1 MNLGLSSKIVL
12 VTGASRGIGAS
23 IAEGFL
29 KEGAHVIIVSRG
41 SQNLYEVEKSLKDR
55 YPNSTIHAEKCDCT
69 DVNALNDL
77 KNKLDQVYGR
87 LDVVIANIGDGA
99 SVADVIPGDEHWQ
112 KTWSVNFESALY
124 TARTFLPMLQVSR
137 GNILFISSIAGVE
150 AIGAPVD
157 YSTAKTAVMA
167 LAKNMAKKL
176 SDKVRVNV
184 IAPGNIIFDGSSWD
198 MKFRKSPQK
207 VTNIIKSTVPMNRF
221 GLPEEIADSAVF
233 LCSDRASFI
242 TGSTLVIDG
251 GQTVGIL

>member
-1 MNLGLSSKIVL
+1 MNLGLKDKIVL
-12 VTGASRGIGAS
+12 ITGASRGIGAS

-41 SQNLYEVEKSLKDR
+41 SGELYEVEKSLKDR

-69 DVNALNDL
+69 DMKALNVL
-77 KNKLDQVYGR
+77 KNKLEQVIGK
-87 LDVVIANIGDGA
+87 LDIVVANIGDGV

-124 TARTFLPMLQVSR
+124 TARTFLPMLEDSR

-157 YSTAKTAVMA
+157 YSTAKAAIMA
-167 LAKNMAKKL
+167 LAKNMARKL
-176 SDKVRVNV
+176 SDKVRVNI
-184 IAPGNIIFDGSSWD
+184 IAPGNIIFNGSSWD
-198 MKFRKSPQK
+198 VKVKNSPKK
-207 VTNIIKSTVPMNRF
+207 VAKIIKSTVPMNRF
-221 GLPEEIADSAVF
+221 GLPEEVADSAVF

-251 GQTVGIL
+251 GQTIGIF